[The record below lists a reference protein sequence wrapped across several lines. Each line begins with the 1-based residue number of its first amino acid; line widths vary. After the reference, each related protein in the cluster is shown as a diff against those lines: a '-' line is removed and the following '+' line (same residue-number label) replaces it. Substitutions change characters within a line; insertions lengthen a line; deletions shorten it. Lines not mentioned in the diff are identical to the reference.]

1 MAFSDEHVVIVG
13 ASMGGQSAATQL
25 RAGGFTG
32 RITLVGD
39 EPYLPYD
46 RPPLSKKIVTG
57 EWDEEKIRLKPES
70 FYEEKQIELRLG
82 PEWFVSQVDPAKR
95 TVSTVGGEVLTYDH
109 LVLATGGRA
118 RRLNIPGR
126 ELAGIHQILSLTDA
140 NILRD
145 ELVSAQRVV
154 VVGAGFIGAETA
166 AALAAHGKDVTLVEV
181 SPAPMAYAIG
191 EEVGDVISTIFAQE
205 GVALETRTTVA
216 RYEGDD
222 NGRVTRVMTFDGQAF
237 AADLVIEAVGIIPN
251 VEIAEAAGCRVEGG
265 VRVDA
270 HMRTSVEGIYAI
282 GDIASFPS
290 RYADGPRADERLGHV
305 RIEHWAVAIGHGV
318 TVAKTITGEL
328 EPYDELPWFW
338 SDQFGTTYNYAGHAA
353 DWDELVWRG
362 DPASRQF
369 SVFYLENGRLAGA
382 LCAGRPKDFRGAK
395 MLLSKGSG
403 VDRALLQD
411 PETDLLKYAKSV

>member
-1 MAFSDEHVVIVG
+1 
-13 ASMGGQSAATQL
+13 MGGQSAAAEL

-39 EPYLPYD
+39 EPHLPYD

-57 EWDEEKIRLKPES
+57 EWDEEKIRLKPAS
-70 FYEEKQIELRLG
+70 FYEEKDIELRLG
-82 PEWFVSQVDPAKR
+82 PDWFVSQVDPSSR
-95 TVSTVGGEVLTYDH
+95 TITTTAGEVLSYDH

-118 RRLNIPGR
+118 RRLDIPGR
-126 ELAGIHQILSLTDA
+126 DLEGIHHILSLADA
-140 NILRD
+140 NRLRD
-145 ELVSAQRVV
+145 DLATAQRVV

-166 AALAAHGKDVTLVEV
+166 AALAAHGKDVTLIEV

-191 EEVGDVISTIFAQE
+191 EEVGQEIGKVFAAE

-216 RYEGDD
+216 RYDD
-222 NGRVTRVMTFDGQAF
+222 DGSGRVTRVETFDGQTF
-237 AADLVIEAVGIIPN
+237 ETDLVIEAVGIVPN
-251 VEIAEAAGCRVEGG
+251 VELAEAAGCRVEGG

-270 HMRTSVEGIYAI
+270 HMRTSVDRIYAI

-290 RYADGPRADERLGHV
+290 RYSEGPRATENRGHL

-318 TVAKTITGEL
+318 TVAKTINADL
-328 EPYDELPWFW
+328 QPYDELPWFW
-338 SDQFGTTYNYAGHAA
+338 SDQFGTTYNYAGHPA

-362 DPASRQF
+362 DPQSRQF
-369 SVFYLENGRLAGA
+369 SVFYLDNGRLAGA

-395 MLLSKGSG
+395 MLLTKGAD
-403 VDRALLQD
+403 VDRAVLQD
-411 PETDLLKYAKSV
+411 QESDLLKYAKSV